1 MSAERPEVIAVALS
15 GSRFSIGEY
24 AHGKQNSRVRANR
37 AAEQSIKFVTFMK
50 KFSYDAIASVLSP

>member
-1 MSAERPEVIAVALS
+1 MALS

-37 AAEQSIKFVTFMK
+37 AAEQSIKFVRFMK